1 MQIIFHSNL
10 YFNMKRK
17 ITQMSI
23 IFEIILEI
31 YLISNETLTHKYM
44 LSILPNNYAKKVK
57 SLHSK
62 LLCMVFIAKVPD
74 AQRNIFIAIES
85 SKNVLS
91 KDMAYYELM
100 FVTAFRRIK

>member
-1 MQIIFHSNL
+1 
-10 YFNMKRK
+10 MKRK

-23 IFEIILEI
+23 VFEIILEI
-31 YLISNETLTHKYM
+31 YLISNETSRINTCYL
-44 LSILPNNYAKKVK
+44 LPNNYAKKVK

-62 LLCMVFIAKVPD
+62 LLCMVFIAKVLD